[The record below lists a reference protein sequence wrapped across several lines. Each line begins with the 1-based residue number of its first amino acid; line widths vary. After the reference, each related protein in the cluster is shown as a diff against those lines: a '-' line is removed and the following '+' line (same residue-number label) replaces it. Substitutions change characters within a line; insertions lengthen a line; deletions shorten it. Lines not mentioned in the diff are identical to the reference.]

1 MRSPLAGTPCH
12 RSIGVEIN
20 HTLAA
25 KKVVSYELHNYTIAI
40 AWDCG
45 TVFFCCDHKKAS
57 TEFLWSTLRVSI
69 ACALRIRA
77 IASFLA
83 TCLWDFPHSGQNLYL
98 NDITN
103 FPSFVQLARDR
114 SNAKLTRRRKPGA
127 TGAER
132 SGTSKAQER
141 QVSLTSELVR
151 SLEYE
156 TASSLSAFASIDR
169 DD

>member
-1 MRSPLAGTPCH
+1 MTNGRAFSYECDRG
-12 RSIGVEIN
+12 IGVEIN

-57 TEFLWSTLRVSI
+57 TEFLWSTLPAES

-83 TCLWDFPHSGQNLYL
+83 TYLWYFPHSGQNLYL

-103 FPSFVQLARDR
+103 FPSFVQLARDGTKCPLSPEDTLR
-114 SNAKLTRRRKPGA
+114 ERNGQSPAFP
-127 TGAER
+127 AER
-132 SGTSKAQER
+132 TR
-141 QVSLTSELVR
+141 VR
-151 SLEYE
+151 
-156 TASSLSAFASIDR
+156 
-169 DD
+169 